1 MFLGNV
7 NTFRKSLSKFKE
19 IISQKYRREILC
31 NLISNEISKL
41 EEIDKKKIIRLLDYG
56 SGYNTALIRKIIKKL
71 SSKHKNTTFIV
82 DCYDNYSSKQLKLIN
97 NI

>member
-41 EEIDKKKIIRLLDYG
+41 EEIDKIAVYIPEVNNDSSLLAVVYIIIGILFVVLLERFA
-56 SGYNTALIRKIIKKL
+56 N
-71 SSKHKNTTFIV
+71 KN
-82 DCYDNYSSKQLKLIN
+82 
-97 NI
+97 

>member
-41 EEIDKKKIIRLLDYG
+41 EEIDKKKIIFFLVFILLIIG
-56 SGYNTALIRKIIKKL
+56 SI
-71 SSKHKNTTFIV
+71 FILRV
-82 DCYDNYSSKQLKLIN
+82 KSLGSES
-97 NI
+97 

>member
-41 EEIDKKKIIRLLDYG
+41 EEIDKKKNNKTFRLWIRL
-56 SGYNTALIRKIIKKL
+56 
-71 SSKHKNTTFIV
+71 
-82 DCYDNYSSKQLKLIN
+82 
-97 NI
+97 